1 MALLPLQRGE
11 GGGGG
16 GGFRSEGKKERWR
29 QRLFMCND
37 TITKPAC
44 KTQSANCAF
53 EGDFQPW
60 ISVRQRDMERKEEK
74 RSQVDVIDRG
84 GVCLKRACVC
94 VLKRSY
100 LFGSTSRRLCGHHHT
115 VICLV
120 SRTGLKLT
128 SVNPIFVSGMTKC
141 LSSGLML
148 LVG

>member
-16 GGFRSEGKKERWR
+16 GGGGFRREGKKERWR

-84 GVCLKRACVC
+84 GVCLKCVC
-94 VLKRSY
+94 V
-100 LFGSTSRRLCGHHHT
+100 F
-115 VICLV
+115 
-120 SRTGLKLT
+120 
-128 SVNPIFVSGMTKC
+128 
-141 LSSGLML
+141 
-148 LVG
+148 